1 MVRPATRFNANEP
14 LGDAARAAYA
24 KDGFLVL
31 EGFASAAD
39 RRALLERIDQLVGG
53 FDPPDSRTVFG
64 EHADDAYFL
73 ESGDK
78 IRFFFEQDAGDRS
91 ARMGL
96 NKIGHALHDLDPVF
110 DTFFHGAPFRKLAA
124 ALELNAPRL
133 LQSMVIFKQ
142 PGIGGAVN
150 WHQDAT
156 FLRTEPESVTGFWIA
171 LEDATR
177 ENGCLQ
183 AIPGG
188 HTGPL
193 RQWFG
198 RGGETMLET
207 RVLDEEPYDET
218 RAVALEAEAGTL
230 IVLHGRLPH
239 MSRRN
244 LSPKS
249 RCAVTLH
256 VIDGDATYPAD
267 NWLQRC
273 PSMPLRGFGG

>member
-1 MVRPATRFNANEP
+1 MVTRFNADGP
-14 LGDAARAAYA
+14 LGADALSFYA
-24 KDGFLVL
+24 EHGFLML
-31 EGFASAAD
+31 EGFASAAE
-39 RRALLERIDQLVGG
+39 RSALLGRIDELVGG

-64 EHADDAYFL
+64 DHAGDRYFL

-78 IRFFFEQDAGDRS
+78 VRFFFEQDAGDRS
-91 ARMGL
+91 ARLAL

-110 DTFFHGAPFRKLAA
+110 DTFFHNERFQRLSRD
-124 ALELNAPRL
+124 LRLNAPRL

-171 LEDATR
+171 LEDATL

-183 AIPGG
+183 AIPGEHRG
-188 HTGPL
+188 AL

-198 RGGETMLET
+198 RGGEAMLET
-207 RVLDEEPYDET
+207 RALDERPFDES

-244 LSPKS
+244 LSAKS

-256 VIDGDATYPAD
+256 VVDGEAAYPAD
-267 NWLQRC
+267 NWLQRG
-273 PSMPLRGFGG
+273 PDMPLRGFDG

>member
-1 MVRPATRFNANEP
+1 MVTRFKAGGP
-14 LGDAARAAYA
+14 LGADARGFY
-24 KDGFLVL
+24 DEHGFLIL
-31 EGFASAAD
+31 DGFASAAE
-39 RRALLERIDQLVGG
+39 RSALLDRIDALVDG
-53 FDPPDSRTVFG
+53 FETPHSRTVFG
-64 EHADDAYFL
+64 EHAGDRYFL

-78 IRFFFEQDAGDRS
+78 VRFFFEQDAGGRPLRQ
-91 ARMGL
+91 AL

-110 DTFFHGAPFRKLAA
+110 DTFFHSGRFRQLARD
-124 ALELNAPRL
+124 LRLNAPRL

-171 LEDATR
+171 LEDATL

-188 HTGPL
+188 HRGPL

-198 RGGETMLET
+198 RGEAAMLET
-207 RVLDEEPYDET
+207 RTLDDRPFEDADATP
-218 RAVALEAEAGTL
+218 LEAEAGAL
-230 IVLHGRLPH
+230 IVLHGRAPH

-244 LSPKS
+244 LSAKS

-256 VIDGDATYPAD
+256 VIDGEAAYPAD
-267 NWLQRC
+267 NWLQR
-273 PSMPLRGFGG
+273 PADMPLRGF